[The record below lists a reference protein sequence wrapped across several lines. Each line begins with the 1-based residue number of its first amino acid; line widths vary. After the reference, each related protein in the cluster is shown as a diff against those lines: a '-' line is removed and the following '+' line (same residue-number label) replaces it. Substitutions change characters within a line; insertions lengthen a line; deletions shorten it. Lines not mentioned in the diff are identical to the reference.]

1 MTSGSARYGI
11 SVTGA
16 HKGEYTLCR
25 AKDMA
30 SCPYHSEGSHKT
42 MSSEQAQHENE
53 RIIAYKMQRGSQSST
68 LSKSRDANIAVDNDD
83 SVSTVPYAD
92 RKAVSPIM
100 KSSIKK
106 SLAIAM
112 AGTSLFTL
120 AACGGN
126 DEYVSA
132 PVEEPSESVTK
143 EAPSND
149 YQKYLNK
156 LQDKMESAKG
166 TDAYKQAKDA
176 YDEFLNSGEIDISKL
191 GLDGSSANNNTNA
204 SDVELLSSWDDSKA
218 PNYYAVTG
226 GAVLPSD
233 DELVPSGT
241 IEYGG
246 VDSLGRTG
254 YAHGNIT
261 GKMIADS
268 AGERQEFD
276 NTADDI
282 SGWVNTETGK
292 SNNGKTSIIM
302 TSGNLDKS
310 GKPRV
315 YNGYFYNRSHLI
327 ADSLGGDATR
337 VNLITGT
344 RTQNVGD
351 NSGSPGGMAY
361 AEKQI
366 REYLKEHED
375 VTCAYYAQ
383 PVYNGDEIIPR
394 GVTIDVRT
402 SDDAVDEHV
411 VVWNYAN
418 GHTINYNTGAWE

>member
-1 MTSGSARYGI
+1 MMTRASIENSIEDNVVHIDGDIVINSAHNDAGSVGMVSRHHRTIPRMIVLAVLSLVLSTTACTPSVLFDEYDDESGIGQQGI
-11 SVTGA
+11 TGESDG
-16 HKGEYTLCR
+16 GEDT
-25 AKDMA
+25 DDND
-30 SCPYHSEGSHKT
+30 S
-42 MSSEQAQHENE
+42 
-53 RIIAYKMQRGSQSST
+53 IIAGS
-68 LSKSRDANIAVDNDD
+68 DA
-83 SVSTVPYAD
+83 
-92 RKAVSPIM
+92 
-100 KSSIKK
+100 
-106 SLAIAM
+106 
-112 AGTSLFTL
+112 
-120 AACGGN
+120 
-126 DEYVSA
+126 
-132 PVEEPSESVTK
+132 
-143 EAPSND
+143 
-149 YQKYLNK
+149 
-156 LQDKMESAKG
+156 
-166 TDAYKQAKDA
+166 
-176 YDEFLNSGEIDISKL
+176 
-191 GLDGSSANNNTNA
+191 
-204 SDVELLSSWDDSKA
+204 ELLSSWDADRA

-226 GAVLPSD
+226 GAVLPGD
-233 DELVPSGT
+233 DALVPAGT
-241 IEYGG
+241 IEYEG

-276 NTADDI
+276 GTADDI
-282 SGWVNTETGK
+282 SGWVNPRTGE

-302 TSGNLDKS
+302 TSGNLDKN
-310 GKPRV
+310 GDTRV

-361 AEKQI
+361 AEKQV
-366 REYLKEHED
+366 REYLRDHRG

-383 PVYNGDEIIPR
+383 PVYNGDELVPR

-418 GHTINYNTGAWE
+418 GHTIDYHTGAWK